1 MEDIMQ
7 IKFYKS
13 FRKNLDAGTIIIR
26 LIIPQKGIHLQQI
39 RQISQLFTSSS
50 SKFEIASLIVSP
62 NWSKHNRNQEC
73 E

>member
-1 MEDIMQ
+1 MEDVMQ
-7 IKFYKS
+7 TKLNKS
-13 FRKNLDAGTIIIR
+13 LHKNLNAATIIIR

-62 NWSKHNRNQEC
+62 N
-73 E
+73 